1 MSFHFLLLAATALV
15 LVGCGKQ
22 GDLQRPAPLFG
33 EPRAVFPSDLER
45 GAPDEASTEENER
58 EDRRSSTPS
67 PNEETRPRD
76 PSVPLRPAAPVN
88 VPPTAG

>member
-1 MSFHFLLLAATALV
+1 MLSRFLLLAAAALA
-15 LVGCGKQ
+15 LAACGKQ

-33 EPRAVFPSDLER
+33 EARAVFPSDLER

-58 EDRRSSTPS
+58 EDQRSSTPS

-76 PSVPLRPAAPVN
+76 PNVPIQPAAPVN
-88 VPPTAG
+88 VPPTAS